1 MVTNQKLEPRNLELS
16 SLMNDAKLHLD
27 KGNLSAAVDSA
38 LGLVKSNPTV
48 YAARAFLFE
57 LSLFSGDWDRA
68 DRQLDVIGHQDANA
82 AIGSLIYRQNL
93 SAERDR
99 IKFFSEGLRP
109 ETPEAPTDYIND
121 LFTANDLVREGKTAE
136 ARELLDK
143 VEEERPAFPCTVNGE
158 GFSDIRDYNDLTM
171 CAFEA
176 IVKDSYVWLPFA
188 SVKSLEFLERKSLRD
203 VFWPQAQFELTNG
216 TSGELFLPSLYV
228 NTYKNGDDQVR
239 LGRSVDWRE
248 AGDDIYIGEGTRVF
262 TMDGKDK
269 PILDIKSIEFNH
281 EAD

>member
-1 MVTNQKLEPRNLELS
+1 
-16 SLMNDAKLHLD
+16 MNDAKLHLD
-27 KGNLSAAVDSA
+27 KGNLTAAVESA
-38 LGLVKSNPTV
+38 LGLVKSNPTA
-48 YAARAFLFE
+48 YSGRAFLFE

-68 DRQLDVIGHQDANA
+68 DRQLDVIGHQDANS
-82 AIGSLIYRQNL
+82 AIGSLIFRQNL

-99 IKFFSEGLRP
+99 LKFFDEGKRP
-109 ETPEAPTDYIND
+109 ETPDTPTEYVND

-143 VEEERPAFPCTVNGE
+143 VEEERPAYSCTINGE
-158 GFSDIRDYNDLTM
+158 GFSDFRDYNDPTM
-171 CAFEA
+171 CVFEA
-176 IVKDSYVWLPFA
+176 LIKDVYVWLPFDT
-188 SVKSLEFLERKSLRD
+188 VKKIEFMERKSLRD
-203 VFWPQAQFELTNG
+203 VYWPQAEFELTNG

-228 NTYKNGDDQVR
+228 NTWKNSDDQIR

-248 AGDDIYIGEGTRVF
+248 AGDDIYIGEGARIF

-281 EAD
+281 DAA